1 MKVLDALHRGLT
13 LGARLDVG
21 IGQAKTRSRG
31 MQRWACKSALR
42 GGTVSACQCGARAQE
57 FGHARSDPI
66 SLIRETNCLA
76 GEIYNYQLF

>member
-1 MKVLDALHRGLT
+1 
-13 LGARLDVG
+13 
-21 IGQAKTRSRG
+21 